1 MSVKQLE
8 GQNFQV
14 SLILEVHVGSI
25 IQSQQRKMKP
35 PDKRSFWAQTEAK
48 VQCWPALVVIAECVG
63 VVFCFVGPCCRRIL
77 KEHKCSRPCW
87 RIKRAADFTAFYGPF
102 MMSAV
107 RLTAGMLTQSYQWH
121 LRAQC
126 CSRLPSSSLGAFS
139 SSFFK
144 GESRSQS
151 LPPFPAGIKGLSS
164 TCDPGNTFTRP
175 EQDRHGNRHSN
186 LSLQALAPVR
196 TLASSSSFYRWEV
209 FVVRVGGAS
218 GVRCC
223 CPEVVFCG

>member
-1 MSVKQLE
+1 MFNFRSPRWFNHPITAAEEETSKKGAFGFRLKLKFKVVLRLSSL
-8 GQNFQV
+8 QNV
-14 SLILEVHVGSI
+14 
-25 IQSQQRKMKP
+25 
-35 PDKRSFWAQTEAK
+35 
-48 VQCWPALVVIAECVG
+48 LV
-63 VVFCFVGPCCRRIL
+63 CFPLVGPCCRRIL
-77 KEHKCSRPCW
+77 KEHKCSRRCW

-121 LRAQC
+121 LRAQRHT
-126 CSRLPSSSLGAFS
+126 RLPSSSLEAFS
-139 SSFFK
+139 SSFFLK

-186 LSLQALAPVR
+186 LPLQALAPAR

-209 FVVRVGGAS
+209 FVVGVGGAS
-218 GVRCC
+218 GVGCC

>member
-1 MSVKQLE
+1 MCRCVL
-8 GQNFQV
+8 FFFF
-14 SLILEVHVGSI
+14 LVGLC
-25 IQSQQRKMKP
+25 R
-35 PDKRSFWAQTEAK
+35 
-48 VQCWPALVVIAECVG
+48 
-63 VVFCFVGPCCRRIL
+63 RRIL
-77 KEHKCSRPCW
+77 KEHKCSRRCW

-121 LRAQC
+121 LRAQRRT
-126 CSRLPSSSLGAFS
+126 RLPSSSLEAFS

-164 TCDPGNTFTRP
+164 TCDPGNTFTGP

-186 LSLQALAPVR
+186 LPLQARAPAR

-218 GVRCC
+218 GVGCC
-223 CPEVVFCG
+223 CPEVVFELPVLENWIHRTPERWQPRVSCPLVFDYPRCLHAS